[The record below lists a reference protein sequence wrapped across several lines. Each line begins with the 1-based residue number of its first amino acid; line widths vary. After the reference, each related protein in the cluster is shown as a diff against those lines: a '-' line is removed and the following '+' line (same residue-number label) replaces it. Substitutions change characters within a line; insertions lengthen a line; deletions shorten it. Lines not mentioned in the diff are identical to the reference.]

1 MSETPKKIEFMMM
14 KDSAAELVMASNVAF
29 MDSDDSCT
37 ATIKVSVAFQKTLRS
52 GFTYDALL
60 FDDVNGGVDVVLCGQ

>member
-29 MDSDDSCT
+29 MDSDDSCGEMQ
-37 ATIKVSVAFQKTLRS
+37 AGVRDIKE
-52 GFTYDALL
+52 FTYHTLL
-60 FDDVNGGVDVVLCGQ
+60 FNDVDGGVDVVLRG